1 MTLLGIDESPRL
13 GGVVARQVIVLNVL
27 VPNHTIEPIV
37 VMVDGMVKSTNF
49 VLRNELLLK
58 FLIPSLS
65 VISTM
70 VEPLNAFKGISVK
83 CEKMLANSLNFT
95 IAESLNA
102 VPMAFHRDTI
112 LQQAQRDQV

>member
-13 GGVVARQVIVLNVL
+13 GGVVARQVIVLNVF

-37 VMVDGMVKSTNF
+37 VTVEGMVKLTNF

-58 FLIPSLS
+58 FLMPSLS

-70 VEPLNAFKGISVK
+70 VEPLNALRGISVK
-83 CEKMLANSLNFT
+83 CEKMLANSLNLT
-95 IAESLNA
+95 ILEALNA
-102 VPMAFHRDTI
+102 VPMGFHRNYI
-112 LQQAQRDQV
+112 